1 MEEKAYSCKG
11 AGMGLQRWGGGHLPF
26 FVAVVE
32 DLLTLEKEKLRYRI
46 LRKKDSPEESRAN
59 GAP

>member
-1 MEEKAYSCKG
+1 MTSCSRLIDSRVCTFL
-11 AGMGLQRWGGGHLPF
+11 GLYLLY

-32 DLLTLEKEKLRYRI
+32 DLLTLEKEKLRYKI
-46 LRKKDSPEESRAN
+46 LRKKDSPEDSRAN